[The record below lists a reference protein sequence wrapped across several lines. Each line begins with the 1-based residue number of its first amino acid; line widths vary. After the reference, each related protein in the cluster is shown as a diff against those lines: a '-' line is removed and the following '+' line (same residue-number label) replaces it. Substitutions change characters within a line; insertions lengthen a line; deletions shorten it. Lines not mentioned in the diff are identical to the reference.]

1 MSQSPRDP
9 YSTSNQDDLNP
20 FAPPESLD
28 ETEKS
33 PSANAPVS
41 SEGLQ
46 EIPPVQASYVFSIAL
61 LILGLFVAGFTGIA
75 LFPLSW
81 GIIGLPFAILRLF
94 IHRSSISRA
103 IRDGRYP
110 GGVRF
115 NYVYFFVSLVLG
127 IFCFCAGVLVFF
139 LFCTLIIY
147 SAGGPARAFPFD
159 NAIPWLIGANAIL
172 AIFTSL
178 ALNRMSVPRY
188 Q

>member
-28 ETEKS
+28 ESEKS
-33 PSANAPVS
+33 PSATVPVS
-41 SEGLQ
+41 SEGLR
-46 EIPPVQASYVFSIAL
+46 EIPPVEASYVFSIAL
-61 LILGLFVAGFTGIA
+61 LILGMIVAGFTGIA
-75 LFPLSW
+75 IFPFSW
-81 GIIGLPFAILRLF
+81 GILGLPLAILRLF
-94 IHRSSISRA
+94 LHRSSISRA

-115 NYVYFFVSLVLG
+115 NYAYFFVSLVLG
-127 IFCFCAGVLVFF
+127 VFCDIAGILVFF
-139 LFCTLIIY
+139 LVCTLIIF
-147 SAGGPARAFPFD
+147 SAEGNSSAFE
-159 NAIPWLIGANAIL
+159 NAAPWLLGANAIL

>member
-1 MSQSPRDP
+1 MSQSPRNP

-33 PSANAPVS
+33 PSATVPVS
-41 SEGLQ
+41 SEGFQ
-46 EIPPVQASYVFSIAL
+46 EIPPVEASYVFSIAL
-61 LILGLFVAGFTGIA
+61 LILSLFLAGYTRIA
-75 LFPLSW
+75 WFPLSW
-81 GIIGLPFAILRLF
+81 SILGLPFAILRLF
-94 IHRSSISRA
+94 IHRWSISRA

-115 NYVYFFVSLVLG
+115 NYIYFFVSLVLG
-127 IFCFCAGVLVFF
+127 LFCFCAGVLVFF

-147 SAGGPARAFPFD
+147 SAEGNSSAFE
-159 NAIPWLIGANAIL
+159 NAAPWLLGANAIL
-172 AIFTSL
+172 AISTSL